1 MHYADLS
8 VTSTWTQIPA
18 ATTPTIIQNIGNSDI
33 RVSKGAEAPTNV
45 NMGNVLFTG
54 MSIPVAANQT
64 LWVRTRS
71 IGRSIVAISD
81 VE

>member
-1 MHYADLS
+1 MHYADIP
-8 VTSTWTQIPA
+8 VTSTWAQIPA
-18 ATTPTIIQNIGNSDI
+18 AATPTIIQNIGNTEI
-33 RVSKGAEAPTNV
+33 RVSKGAAAPTSANV
-45 NMGNVLFTG
+45 GNVLFPG
-54 MSIPVAANQT
+54 MSIPVAANQA